1 MPTLTNNREALQYMP
16 EGGSIINVGSI
27 QAYQPSASILDYAST
42 KGAITAFTKGLAEE
56 LIDRG
61 IRVNCVAP
69 GTMNQPS
76 NNQTLKINTYR
87 SRLDA
92 VDSTVVPC

>member
-1 MPTLTNNREALQYMP
+1 MP

-69 GTMNQPS
+69 GPVNPLS
-76 NNQTLKINTYR
+76 SNQTLKINTYR

-92 VDSTVVPC
+92 VDSAVIPC